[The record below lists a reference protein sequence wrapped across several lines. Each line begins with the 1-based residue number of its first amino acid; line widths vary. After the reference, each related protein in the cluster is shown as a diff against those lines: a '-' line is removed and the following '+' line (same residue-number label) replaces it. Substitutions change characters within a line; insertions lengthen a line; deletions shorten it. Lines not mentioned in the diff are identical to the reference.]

1 MNRIDR
7 LTAILIHL
15 QSKRV
20 VKAQEMADR
29 FGVSLRSIYRDIRAL
44 EEAGVPIG
52 AEAGI
57 GYWLAE
63 GYHLPPVMFSPEE
76 AQALV
81 LGAKLIEQLA
91 DDGVSDAFSSALY
104 KIKSVLQSNEK
115 EKLED
120 LGMQIRVSRRAAP
133 GDIPPNF
140 LAKIQQALV
149 DRKMLAVRYFSAS
162 KQEHTERQLEPIGI
176 SYYNN
181 SWHLIA
187 FCHRATDYRDFRV
200 DRIQDLHLLRQ
211 TYKPSLRLSLQKY
224 IDSEVNRLDMQQ
236 AVIRLDKRIARYAE
250 NQKYLQ
256 GWVSE
261 QALEN
266 EMEMTFWVI
275 SLSSLGRWLLSYGSF
290 VQVLSPPSLQTFMQ
304 EQAERL
310 YRHYR
315 AAQQPA
321 TNPPRTTD
329 LPPKSPPGIDIS
341 VG

>member
-20 VKAQEMADR
+20 VKAQELAGR
-29 FGVSLRSIYRDIRAL
+29 FDVSLRSIYRDIRAL

-63 GYHLPPVMFSPEE
+63 GYHLPPVMFSPDE

-104 KIKSVLQSNEK
+104 KIKSVLQSGDK

-120 LGMQIRVSRRAAP
+120 LGTQIRVSRAAAQ
-133 GDIPPNF
+133 GDIPPSY
-140 LAKIQQALV
+140 LAQIQRALV
-149 DRKMLAVRYFSAS
+149 DRRMLSIHYFSAS
-162 KQEHTERQLEPIGI
+162 KQERTERQLEPIGL
-176 SYYNN
+176 SFYSNA
-181 SWHLIA
+181 WHLIA
-187 FCHRATDYRDFRV
+187 YCHRAADYRDFRV

-211 TYKPSLRLSLQKY
+211 SYKPSQRLSLQKY
-224 IDSEVNRLDMQQ
+224 IDSEVNRMEVQQ
-236 AVIRLDKRIARYAE
+236 AVVCIDKRVARYTE

-261 QALEN
+261 QELEH
-266 EMEMTFWVI
+266 EIEMTFWVI
-275 SLSSLGRWLLSYGSF
+275 SMSSLGRWLLSYGSF
-290 VQVLSPPSLQTFMQ
+290 VRIVSPPSLQTFMR

-310 YRHYR
+310 FAHY
-315 AAQQPA
+315 A
-321 TNPPRTTD
+321 
-329 LPPKSPPGIDIS
+329 GE
-341 VG
+341 